1 MKNLVAIGSER
12 LKGVLIQDKK
22 ENPNKIIGVLR
33 SEIISVLNSYMEV
46 AESDFDFDIVVN
58 AEGKFVVNFS
68 AKANRLKVAN
78 YIF

>member
-58 AEGKFVVNFS
+58 SEGKFVVNFS